1 MSTITV
7 SSAMLI
13 PSAQSMRLKPS
24 QVGIIWEIANEIDRL
39 RIPAHANNGAWL
51 EIPTK
56 RLRNPEGRNDNVH
69 LRKMLKELMGLIL
82 EGEYKGDPWG
92 AVLLAE
98 YQLTQGGSLAR
109 LFIPPAGI
117 AAVRAPTTFAK
128 IEAEVKYRMKGA
140 AKLLYAALAD
150 KKRIGQG
157 ISHYTFDLD
166 ELHHIC
172 AVVDRYPR
180 WADFNRYVLVPAIDE
195 VNDYGTVQIK
205 ATPQKLARSV
215 VSVRFD
221 WEWKSLDQ
229 ARETSHANDS
239 HSVTRRKIEEQRDMP
254 PLSDKGALEPS
265 KEGFEQWKIE
275 NEDDSYSAYLGHMK
289 SLGWKN

>member
-1 MSTITV
+1 MGMSTITV

-13 PSAQSMRLKPS
+13 PSAQSMRLRPS
-24 QVGIIWEIANEIDRL
+24 QVGIIWEIANEIDRR
-39 RIPAHANNGAWL
+39 RIPGNTDNGVWL

-56 RLRNPEGRNDNVH
+56 RLRNPDGRNDNVH

-98 YQLTQGGSLAR
+98 YQITQGGSLAR

-117 AAVRAPTTFAK
+117 NAVQAPTTFAK

-150 KKRIGQG
+150 KKRMGNPF
-157 ISHYTFDLD
+157 YVFDLD

-180 WADFNRYVLVPAIDE
+180 WADFNRYVLQPAIGE
-195 VNDYGTVQIK
+195 INDYGTVQVK

-221 WEWKSLDQ
+221 WEWKSLDH
-229 ARETSHANDS
+229 ARETSDANDG
-239 HSVTRRKIEEQRDMP
+239 HSKARRKIEDQRDMP
-254 PLSDKGALEPS
+254 PLSGDVDTKPLT
-265 KEGFEQWKIE
+265 FDQWKSE
-275 NEDDSYSAYLGHMK
+275 NGDGSYSTYLSDMK
-289 SLGWKN
+289 ALGWKN

>member
-24 QVGIIWEIANEIDRL
+24 QVGIIWEIANEIDRR
-39 RIPAHANNGAWL
+39 RIPANADNGIWL

-56 RLRNPEGRNDNVH
+56 RLRNPDGRNDNVH

-98 YQLTQGGSLAR
+98 YQLTQGGAVAR

-117 AAVRAPTTFAK
+117 NAVQTPTTFAK

-150 KKRIGQG
+150 KKRQDFP
-157 ISHYTFDLD
+157 YYVFDLD

-180 WADFNRYVLVPAIDE
+180 WADFNRYVLQPAIDE
-195 VNDYGTVQIK
+195 INDYGTVQIK

-221 WEWKSLDQ
+221 WKWKSLDQ
-229 ARETSHANDS
+229 ARETSEANDS
-239 HSVTRRKIEEQRDMP
+239 HSSGRRRMSDGSAP
-254 PLSDKGALEPS
+254 PLTDPTQGNSG
-265 KEGFEQWKIE
+265 EQSPEERAEIAARIMREVGYK
-275 NEDDSYSAYLGHMK
+275 K
-289 SLGWKN
+289 